1 MLSFYGR
8 LRAKR
13 NDSQLLTDCI
23 HNVVTKLEASGT
35 SIDRPVMLLGKI
47 QSGKTG
53 GFLGIIAKAFDQGYD
68 ISVVLTK
75 GTKTLAQQTVSRI
88 SSDFEM
94 FIEEE
99 KLIVFDIMNFTKLT
113 RPDRNKKIIIVAKKE
128 IKNLE
133 RVVSFFNDYAD
144 LKDKKILL
152 VDDEADMASI
162 RFAKKKGRSDVEQ
175 GSIALQ
181 LDNLRRQVPNISFL
195 QVTATPYAL
204 YLQPES
210 YDPFVYLPKK
220 PQFTELLPIH
230 SAYVGGD
237 HYFGAHGEQDY
248 KSKLFIEVP
257 ESEQNA
263 LRPKHAKPVEI
274 ADIWKT
280 ESISILR
287 RAVLTFFLG
296 ACIRKQQQI
305 DKNEKISKYSM
316 IIHNDTQR
324 TAHKLQYDNVN
335 NIISAFEI
343 AASVDSYDFKQL
355 YDTCFDDLSQS
366 VLWQSGDTI
375 DQKTVYAAVKAMLVQ
390 GDHLVEIVNSDSQ
403 VASLLDPITAELK
416 LRTHANIFIGG
427 SLLDRGITI
436 PSLISF
442 FYGRSPKRMQA
453 DTVLQHS
460 RMYGARPESDLAVT
474 RFYTSLSVFTRLKLI
489 HHSDTALRDA
499 FKVNGDSPGV
509 IFIENDSRSG
519 IAPCSP
525 TKVAVS
531 EVISV
536 RPAGYLL
543 PQGFDT
549 KGGSI
554 ASTTLARL
562 DDELIAKYKDLTT
575 LTEISLDEALN
586 LIAIAQKAI
595 SLDHT
600 SKFQWDAMID
610 LTTYYSRASGGKVKI
625 LVETDRNIG
634 LKSKDKS
641 GESIVGGRKIRD
653 HLEEHRTEPAL
664 VFLRQEGDD
673 WSGKMPFWW
682 PILIAPTTTNTC
694 LYAS

>member
-1 MLSFYGR
+1 MNFYDR
-8 LRAKR
+8 LRIKR
-13 NDSQLLTDCI
+13 TDSQLLTDCI

-53 GFLGIIAKAFDQGYD
+53 GFLGIIAKAFDQNYD
-68 ISVVLTK
+68 ISIVLTK

-88 SSDFEM
+88 STDFDA

-99 KLIVFDIMNFTKLT
+99 NIIVFDIMNFTKLT

-133 RVVSFFNDYAD
+133 RLVTFFDDYPD
-144 LKDKKILL
+144 LKNKKILL

-162 RFAKKKGRSDVEQ
+162 RFAKKKGQSEIEQ
-175 GSIALQ
+175 GAIAAQ
-181 LDNLRRQVPNISFL
+181 LDKLRTIAPNISFL

-237 HYFGAHGEQDY
+237 HYFGEHDSSDY

-257 ESEQNA
+257 ISEQNA
-263 LRPKHAKPVEI
+263 LRANHAKAVELN
-274 ADIWKT
+274 DIWST
-280 ESISILR
+280 DNINVLR

-296 ACIRKQQQI
+296 SCIRKQQ
-305 DKNEKISKYSM
+305 KNANSEKTPKYSM

-335 NIISAFEI
+335 NIIKAFEV
-343 AASVDSYDFKQL
+343 AAESDTVDFQEL
-355 YDTCFDDLSQS
+355 YDVCFDDLSQS
-366 VLWQSGDTI
+366 VLSQSGDI
-375 DQKTVYAAVKAMLVQ
+375 LDKKSSYEALKTMLKE

-416 LRTHANIFIGG
+416 LRTQANIFIGG

-474 RFYTSLSVFTRLKLI
+474 RFYTSQSVFTRLKLI
-489 HHSDTALRDA
+489 HQSDTALRDA
-499 FKVNGDSPGV
+499 FKASGDSSAV
-509 IFIENDSRSG
+509 VFIENDSRSG

-525 TKVAVS
+525 SKVAVS
-531 EVISV
+531 DVISV

-549 KGGSI
+549 KGGNI
-554 ASTTLARL
+554 AVTTLS
-562 DDELIAKYKDLTT
+562 K
-575 LTEISLDEALN
+575 LDEALISSYEHLDELEEIPLDRALN
-586 LIAIAQKAI
+586 LISIAQKAI
-595 SLDHT
+595 VLDDT

-610 LTTYYSRASGGKVKI
+610 LTTYYSQNANNKVKI
-625 LVETDRNIG
+625 LVEIARKIG
-634 LKSKDKS
+634 SKSKDKS
-641 GESIVGGRKIRD
+641 GESIVGGKAIRAK
-653 HLEEHRTEPAL
+653 LEKDRTEPAL
-664 VFLRQEGDD
+664 VFLRQEGND
-673 WSGKMPFWW
+673 WSGNMPFWW
-682 PILIAPTTTNTC
+682 PVLVAPTNTSTC